1 MRNLIP
7 LTPDQITVV
16 RRSLKA
22 SLKYADSEYINE
34 VDKILQTIEENSLL
48 WKQSH

>member
-34 VDKILQTIEENSLL
+34 VNEILQTIKDNTL
-48 WKQSH
+48 